1 MTASPPPSPRRAPAG
16 DTPPAMHWA
25 AQHERSNLPILRFMT
40 WLSLTLGRR
49 LSRVVLYGI
58 AAYFVAFSPKARRAS
73 KAYLR
78 RVLGREPR
86 LREGYRHVLSF
97 ASVIH
102 DRVYWLSDRA
112 DVFDVEVVGDAD
124 VLALRGT
131 DPAAPRGIVFVGA
144 HLGSFEALRVLGDL
158 HGLNASMLMY
168 PDNAQKINAV
178 LAAIN
183 PRLLDRTIALGRPDS
198 LLRVR
203 DRLAAGEC
211 VGALA
216 DRRLGTEAGLVHDF
230 LGTPAHFPLGP
241 FRMAAMLKAPVVF
254 MAGLYLGGRRYQVRL
269 APVIDFGSV
278 PLAGREAAIAQAQ
291 RAYVAHLAA
300 ACHAAPYN
308 WFNFYDFW
316 HDAQ

>member
-1 MTASPPPSPRRAPAG
+1 MSVPPPDTGRGAARG
-16 DTPPAMHWA
+16 DTPPPLHWA
-25 AQHERSNLPILRFMT
+25 EQRERSNLPILRFMT
-40 WLSLTLGRR
+40 WLSLALGRR

-78 RVLGREPR
+78 RVLQREPR

-102 DRVYWLSDRA
+102 DRVYWLSDRT
-112 DVFDVEVVGDAD
+112 DVFDIEVLGEAEI
-124 VLALRGT
+124 LALRGP
-131 DPAAPRGIVFVGA
+131 DPARPRGIVFVGA
-144 HLGSFEALRVLGDL
+144 HLGSFEALRVLGDR

-168 PDNAQKINAV
+168 PDNARKINAV

-183 PRLLDRTIALGRPDS
+183 PRLLERTIALGRPDS

-203 DRLAAGEC
+203 ERLADGEC

-216 DRRLGTEAGLVHDF
+216 DRRLGTEPAAAHDF
-230 LGTPAHFPLGP
+230 LGAPAPFPIGA

-254 MAGLYLGGRRYQVRL
+254 MAGLYRGGRRYQLRL
-269 APVIDFGSV
+269 EPVIDFAAV
-278 PLAGREAAIAQAQ
+278 PLAERDAAIARAQA
-291 RAYVAHLAA
+291 AYVAHLQA
-300 ACHAAPYN
+300 ACRAAPYN

-316 HDAQ
+316 NDAR